1 MYFKTFRV
9 NKFKICISSEK
20 SCLHNGIIYKSGEFF
35 EDYCNDSKDTR
46 FKLFS
51 KKCHCFNG
59 EVECLGVCP
68 SEREYHV
75 LIRSSRFVNESND
88 RLPTCLVKIQSEE
101 EFYRVLGSSEVHV
114 LGLLCLNLEKEYL
127 RYVGN
132 RLFYF
137 RKKHI

>member
-1 MYFKTFRV
+1 M
-9 NKFKICISSEK
+9 
-20 SCLHNGIIYKSGEFF
+20 
-35 EDYCNDSKDTR
+35 
-46 FKLFS
+46 
-51 KKCHCFNG
+51 
-59 EVECLGVCP
+59 CP